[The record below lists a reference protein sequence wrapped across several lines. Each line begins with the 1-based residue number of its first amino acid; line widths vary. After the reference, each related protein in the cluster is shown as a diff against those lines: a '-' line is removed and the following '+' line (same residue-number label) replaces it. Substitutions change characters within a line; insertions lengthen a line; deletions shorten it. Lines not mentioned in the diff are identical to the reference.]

1 MESEREQTALLRDD
15 EGDRQMLERIFREH
29 YRELVGFAY
38 RYVESSSIAEDV
50 VQDVFLA
57 LWRNR
62 NAMADGSRIRAY
74 LYRATYHK
82 CLNALRHHR
91 IEREL
96 SQPSRDESREIAADA
111 RLIAEETAIAV
122 RRAVDRLPERSRLMF
137 RLSREEGLT
146 YAEIAQVAGVSIKTV
161 ETQMGRALRSL
172 REQLEPYRG

>member
-1 MESEREQTALLRDD
+1 MKSEREQTPISTDD
-15 EGDRQMLERIFREH
+15 EADREILESLFRGH
-29 YRELVGFAY
+29 YRELVAFAT
-38 RYVESSSIAEDV
+38 RYVESLSAAEDL

-62 NAMADGSRIRAY
+62 SALSAGPELRAY
-74 LYRATYHK
+74 LYRATYHR

-96 SQPSRDESREIAADA
+96 APPVSGESREIAADA
-111 RLIAEETAIAV
+111 RLIAEETAIAI
-122 RRAVDRLPERSRLMF
+122 RRAVDALPERSRLMF

-146 YAEIAQVAGVSIKTV
+146 YSEIAKVAGVSIKTV

-172 REQLEPYRG
+172 REQLAPFRD